1 MADRDQIAGFGSA
14 DAWMRAWRLASGAVR
29 RRWISIAMMTALFAA
44 TGAAAA
50 VLLPRTYAA
59 ESRLLAQRNYVMPA
73 LAHPRRAV
81 PTGAD
86 SPTQSAVEFVLN
98 RPALEGIVRRIDL
111 VGRWDRERPA
121 VLRFKDRVTQR
132 VRGPITDEDKLDA
145 IVDLLAKRISV
156 SVINDTI
163 TVKATWS
170 DPRTVVDIVTGAV
183 EAFLEA
189 RRKMDV
195 QAIADTH
202 ALLSRTAETERAN
215 VEAQLAVVA
224 AVARTAAVE
233 RPRQGAP
240 VVRSTLT
247 PKAPI
252 ESRDT
257 DPLDGLRSQILDART
272 EIASGEARH
281 EQQIREAESRLAQS
295 RAVQT
300 DRHPDVLA
308 LQRALGRLREEPSA
322 LRAARANEAQ
332 LVAQYVASGGRLDR
346 LSTSGAGAANA
357 ADADAAVSS
366 SLTDAVLARQARA
379 GDEDPDAVVY
389 ARSLLKSSVETYQDI
404 LTRLA
409 NAQIELETAKAAFGY
424 RYAVS
429 DPARLPKK
437 ASAPNVPFIVVG
449 ALLAGLFAGVVRAL
463 FNELRA
469 RALLSPSALVRHLS
483 MTAPLADPT

>member
-1 MADRDQIAGFGSA
+1 MADRDQIGGFGSA
-14 DAWMRAWRLASGAVR
+14 DAWVRAWRLASSAVR
-29 RRWISIAMMTALFAA
+29 RRWISIAMLTALFAA

-50 VLLPRTYAA
+50 VLLPRTYVA

-73 LAHPRRAV
+73 LAHPKRAV
-81 PTGAD
+81 PIGAD

-98 RPALEGIVRRIDL
+98 RQALEGIVRRVDL
-111 VGRWDRERPA
+111 LGRWDRERPA
-121 VLRFKDRVTQR
+121 VLRFKDSVTQR
-132 VRGPITDEDKLDA
+132 IRGPITDADKFDA
-145 IVDLLAKRISV
+145 LVDLLAKRISV
-156 SVINDTI
+156 SVVNETI

-195 QAIADTH
+195 QAIADIH
-202 ALLSRTAETERAN
+202 ALLSRTAEIERAN
-215 VEAQLAVVA
+215 VEAQLAEVA
-224 AVARTAAVE
+224 AVELAAAAA
-233 RPRQGAP
+233 RPRQAVPAMRSAP
-240 VVRSTLT
+240 A

-257 DPLDGLRSQILDART
+257 GALDGLRSQIIDARAR
-272 EIASGEARH
+272 IAAAEARH
-281 EQQIREAESRLAQS
+281 QQQIRDAESRLAQS

-308 LQRALGRLREEPSA
+308 LQRALDRLHEEPA
-322 LRAARANEAQ
+322 ELRAARASEAP
-332 LVAQYVASGGRLDR
+332 LVAQYVASGGDLDQIVKP
-346 LSTSGAGAANA
+346 SAGATTTTDAPSSA
-357 ADADAAVSS
+357 LLADAF
-366 SLTDAVLARQARA
+366 LAGQARA
-379 GDEDPDAVVY
+379 DQDTEPDVVVY
-389 ARSLLKSSVETYQDI
+389 ARAILKNSVETYQDI

-429 DPARLPKK
+429 DPARVPKK
-437 ASAPNVPFIVVG
+437 ATAPNAPLIVVG
-449 ALLAGLFAGVVRAL
+449 ALLAGLFAGIVRAL
-463 FNELRA
+463 FNELSA

-483 MTAPLADPT
+483 MPAALAELQ